1 MQTPLRMDFSASCPT
16 SAGISDASTLPVQRP
31 GTNPPGIPQPSSS
44 PSTYA
49 CPAVGTPGY
58 PHPAPPQASGTEGGG
73 RSSGGKTHDEVRK
86 NRSPIPKLNVKAGD
100 ATALTRQVNEWLQKT
115 TINLNKW
122 SQSAATFW
130 AQVVGMARQQHNW
143 WLSLSPCTTRY
154 PYRLTN
160 GRSTHFFAVAYP
172 RGNYESRTSE

>member
-1 MQTPLRMDFSASCPT
+1 MQTPLGMDFSASCPT

-44 PSTYA
+44 PSIYA

-58 PHPAPPQASGTEGGG
+58 PHPGPPQTSGTEGGG

-86 NRSPIPKLNVKAGD
+86 DRSPIPKLNVKGGD

-115 TINLNKW
+115 TISLNTW

-130 AQVVGMARQQHNW
+130 AQGGRNGASATQLVAVAI
-143 WLSLSPCTTRY
+143 PCTTCY

-160 GRSTHFFAVAYP
+160 GRSTHSFAVAYP
-172 RGNYESRTSE
+172 RGNYESRTF